1 MWSNEN
7 HSVRETD
14 GDASS
19 WTNMNPWSNNTQT
32 GTTTASRSNGSQS
45 SMTQSQGYSS
55 VPMRQPSRS
64 WDLHTHQQYHSGMN
78 PRWGSNSNWSA
89 ANEGCT
95 PPNAS
100 LNSPWNPSMVNGS
113 EPKRNPG
120 ILHRSM
126 TGPSQNWGHKV
137 DQQTPW
143 DMGSEQQQA
152 AAAAAT
158 QEWNNSQKW
167 NLQQQQQQQQYAWH
181 QAEHSPEWGN
191 GNGHQELGWNGGNPS
206 EEVPQES
213 GSPGA
218 WPVKQTSESETDHG
232 SNGNA
237 DMVWQD
243 PNPKMKQKKLA
254 RDTGTA
260 IWGDPESQKTIS
272 KIRHWKNPEAAA
284 ASGYQNGLENDWT
297 TADHQP
303 LQIDNGWGE
312 PAMSQSK
319 MWSIANAWSDLQD
332 DSIPDMIIPK
342 LAHAL
347 GTNNLLETLQNAAT
361 ANPQLATQLSEQF
374 QGAVNRNWVNQSIYT
389 AQIIQNFATL
399 HQLIKRMYKKENE
412 VLQLRHHPPS
422 QTTNSCKERILSEIQ
437 HTKNE
442 LAEIQRAICGM
453 PPTPVTSASTPSDG
467 QSRLQQW
474 KKNGNA
480 MAKHVELVNGR
491 HHVASSLPCDTM
503 ASDAMMNTLINAA
516 HHLSINAADNS
527 LNNSWKQGSLEWSPP
542 AARDDR
548 RKSFEESGLSSVTS
562 QLNADVQEFIPGKR
576 WEYRDPNKI
585 TDDPN
590 ATPGSCK
597 PNPLLTSAAL
607 RLQMNSS
614 TTKDSISS
622 PSSNSLHQNGWNT
635 RMSSKQISNNSPM
648 MSPNGEQPGVNE
660 NYIYLPHCWLLFQLD
675 NNITEHQFQQ
685 ICHHAGHM
693 INFCMIGLK
702 IACVK
707 FNSNNVDLVIHRI
720 KSEYQFNPEQFRIVS
735 DEEFN
740 NKMLKHTRY
749 LPVNGYDSLQQHHQQ
764 PQPQHHQHQQQ
775 PPMMSHHAAAA
786 AAPWNFVPQM
796 YNDPTCQY

>member
-1 MWSNEN
+1 
-7 HSVRETD
+7 
-14 GDASS
+14 
-19 WTNMNPWSNNTQT
+19 
-32 GTTTASRSNGSQS
+32 
-45 SMTQSQGYSS
+45 
-55 VPMRQPSRS
+55 
-64 WDLHTHQQYHSGMN
+64 
-78 PRWGSNSNWSA
+78 
-89 ANEGCT
+89 
-95 PPNAS
+95 
-100 LNSPWNPSMVNGS
+100 MVNGT

-120 ILHRSM
+120 VLHRSM
-126 TGPSQNWGHKV
+126 TGTNQNWGHKV

-143 DMGSEQQQA
+143 DMGNAANEQQQA
-152 AAAAAT
+152 ASAAAT

-167 NLQQQQQQQQYAWH
+167 NLQQQYAWH

-191 GNGHQELGWNGGNPS
+191 GNGHQEMGWNGVNSS
-206 EEVPQES
+206 EEAPQES
-213 GSPGA
+213 GSPGT
-218 WPVKQTSESETDHG
+218 WPAKQTSENDADHG
-232 SNGNA
+232 SNGNT

-272 KIRHWKNPEAAA
+272 TIRHWKNPEAAA
-284 ASGYQNGLENDWT
+284 AASGYSNGLQNDWT
-297 TADHQP
+297 TADRQP
-303 LQIDNGWGE
+303 LQVDNGWGE
-312 PAMSQSK
+312 PTLNQSK

-332 DSIPDMIIPK
+332 DFTPDMIIPK

-347 GTNNLLETLQNAAT
+347 GSNNLLETLQNAAT

-389 AQIIQNFATL
+389 AQIIPSFANL

-412 VLQLRHHPPS
+412 VLQLRHQPPS

-453 PPTPVTSASTPSDG
+453 PPTPVSTATTPSDG

-480 MAKHVELVNGR
+480 MAKHVELNNGR
-491 HHVASSLPCDTM
+491 HHVASSLPCDSMT
-503 ASDAMMNTLINAA
+503 SDAMMNSLINAA
-516 HHLSINAADNS
+516 HHLSINAGDNS
-527 LNNSWKQGSLEWSPP
+527 LSNSWKQGSLEWSPP
-542 AARDDR
+542 ATRDDR
-548 RKSFEESGLSSVTS
+548 RKSSEESGLSSVTS

-585 TDDPN
+585 SDDPN

-607 RLQMNSS
+607 RLQMNS
-614 TTKDSISS
+614 TTKDTISS
-622 PSSNSLHQNGWNT
+622 SSNSLHQNGWNT
-635 RMSSKQISNNSPM
+635 RMSNKQISNNSPM

-675 NNITEHQFQQ
+675 NIITEHQFQQ
-685 ICHHAGHM
+685 VCHHAGHM

-749 LPVNGYDSLQQHHQQ
+749 LPVNGYDSL
-764 PQPQHHQHQQQ
+764 PQHQQHQ
-775 PPMMSHHAAAA
+775 PHQQQPMMSHHGAAAA
-786 AAPWNFVPQM
+786 AAASWNFVPQM